1 LKGLPEEDSEWL
13 KENLA
18 IDPHHKSIEHD
29 AGGLNDDF
37 PVGRGIFIQDQKDF
51 VVLVNYEEHIKIIVL
66 RNKVSQIDTLSQ
78 GFTRLVKLLNTFEK
92 IGFATDPYLGFLT
105 VSPRNLGTAMHLECK
120 LKFAQDKS
128 IDDKLNKT
136 LT

>member
-1 LKGLPEEDSEWL
+1 MKGLPEEDSEWL
-13 KENLA
+13 KEHLG
-18 IDPHHKSIEHD
+18 IDPHYKSIEHD

-37 PVGRGIFIQDQKDF
+37 PVGRGLFIQDQKDF

-66 RNKVSQIDTLSQ
+66 RNKVSNSDTLSK

-120 LKFAQDKS
+120 LKLTQDKS